1 MIRRIVL
8 SIFCCLLAY
17 PFLVARQRDW
27 SLPTPEADLPVALI
41 PYPKEIVRL
50 KGDLAFSS
58 LRIDE
63 LSMASLRDKE
73 RIVAEFGDVRRFWQM
88 DAGSRGKQP
97 LVTFRQINSPL
108 SSAESKEGYTLIVS
122 EKGVEISAGEF
133 SGFFNALQTVRQL
146 IRKDNKKYSMPYCRI
161 KDAPAFP
168 VRGLM
173 LDVGRNYMSVPFLKS
188 VVRRL
193 SHYKINVLHL
203 HLSDDPG
210 WRVEVNKY
218 PELTVETSFWPTRQ
232 PGKFYTQEDIKS
244 ICDFC
249 DSLNIRVIPEI
260 DMPGHSAAFRK
271 AIGKDMQ
278 TPEGMQVLKEAL
290 DEIIPLFKD
299 SLFHIGSDEV
309 HFKMKE
315 FMPEM
320 IRYVRSKG
328 KQVVV
333 WYPGYAPDSNAV
345 RMCWGEYEAGYS
357 LDKSAP
363 YIDCNGFYMDWM
375 DSQGGVLQTFFQ
387 YPCEVPQAGGKALG
401 SEMCVWTDGVISS
414 DERILLQYP
423 FYPTMLTFSERIW
436 RGSREKRR
444 DLVANLPAKGT
455 KAWEAFNEFEDRL
468 IYHRDRYF
476 KSIPFAYVK
485 QSEMKWRLIGPFNHH
500 GINDTS
506 FEPEKVI
513 KEKYIVRKDTLT
525 WNDTVAYGGEIQ
537 IRTLYAM
544 FNMHRNQYRL
554 DFLPTVM
561 SSSVGKKDGT
571 CYALTRIKSP
581 KNQEVYLMFGLNG
594 MWGHSGGYRSARAPE
609 HGSWDFSGGDVWLN
623 GIRVLPPSRW
633 PFESLPWT
641 GWGKGRI
648 EVPLTEEGYFFRPPV
663 KIKLRK
669 GVNEILVRTV
679 FGHWKG
685 DNGQRKWQFCCM
697 PVLWD
702 GCHYTE
708 VKGLEYLDRFRLD
721 ESIRMGIAEI

>member
-401 SEMCVWTDGVISS
+401 SEMCVWTDGAISS

-544 FNMHRNQYRL
+544 FNMHL
-554 DFLPTVM
+554 
-561 SSSVGKKDGT
+561 
-571 CYALTRIKSP
+571 
-581 KNQEVYLMFGLNG
+581 
-594 MWGHSGGYRSARAPE
+594 
-609 HGSWDFSGGDVWLN
+609 
-623 GIRVLPPSRW
+623 
-633 PFESLPWT
+633 SL
-641 GWGKGRI
+641 I
-648 EVPLTEEGYFFRPPV
+648 H
-663 KIKLRK
+663 I
-669 GVNEILVRTV
+669 
-679 FGHWKG
+679 
-685 DNGQRKWQFCCM
+685 
-697 PVLWD
+697 
-702 GCHYTE
+702 
-708 VKGLEYLDRFRLD
+708 
-721 ESIRMGIAEI
+721 

>member
-27 SLPTPEADLPVALI
+27 SLPTPEADLPVVLI

-387 YPCEVPQAGGKALG
+387 YPCEVPQVGGKALG

-708 VKGLEYLDRFRLD
+708 VKGLEYLDC
-721 ESIRMGIAEI
+721 EIPAR

>member
-401 SEMCVWTDGVISS
+401 SEMCVWTDGAISS

-455 KAWEAFNEFEDRL
+455 KAWEAFYEFEDRL

-513 KEKYIVRKDTLT
+513 KGKYIVRKDTLT

-708 VKGLEYLDRFRLD
+708 VKGLEYLDC
-721 ESIRMGIAEI
+721 EIPAR

>member
-401 SEMCVWTDGVISS
+401 SEMCVWTDGAISS

-513 KEKYIVRKDTLT
+513 KGKYIVRKDTLT

-708 VKGLEYLDRFRLD
+708 VKGVEYLDC
-721 ESIRMGIAEI
+721 EIPAR

>member
-401 SEMCVWTDGVISS
+401 SEMCVWTDGAISS

-525 WNDTVAYGGEIQ
+525 WNDTVSYGGEIQ

-708 VKGLEYLDRFRLD
+708 VKGLEYLDC
-721 ESIRMGIAEI
+721 EIPAR

>member
-210 WRVEVNKY
+210 WRVEVKKY

-387 YPCEVPQAGGKALG
+387 YPCEVPQVGGKALG
-401 SEMCVWTDGVISS
+401 SEMCVWTDGAISS

-476 KSIPFAYVK
+476 KSMPFAYVK

-708 VKGLEYLDRFRLD
+708 VKGLEYLDC
-721 ESIRMGIAEI
+721 EIPAR

>member
-50 KGDLAFSS
+50 RGDLAFSS

-210 WRVEVNKY
+210 WRVEVKKY

-401 SEMCVWTDGVISS
+401 SEMCVWTDGAISS

-708 VKGLEYLDRFRLD
+708 VKGLEYLDC
-721 ESIRMGIAEI
+721 EIPAR

>member
-210 WRVEVNKY
+210 WRVEVKKY

-260 DMPGHSAAFRK
+260 DMLGHSAAFRK

-513 KEKYIVRKDTLT
+513 KGKYIVRKDTLT

-708 VKGLEYLDRFRLD
+708 VKGLEYLDC
-721 ESIRMGIAEI
+721 EIPAR

>member
-73 RIVAEFGDVRRFWQM
+73 HIVAEFGDVRRFWQM

-401 SEMCVWTDGVISS
+401 SEMCVWTDGAISS

-554 DFLPTVM
+554 DFMPTVM

-708 VKGLEYLDRFRLD
+708 VKGLEYLDC
-721 ESIRMGIAEI
+721 EIPAR

>member
-210 WRVEVNKY
+210 WRVEVKKY

-333 WYPGYAPDSNAV
+333 WYPGYAPDSNAA

-702 GCHYTE
+702 GCHYTV
-708 VKGLEYLDRFRLD
+708 VKGLEYLDC
-721 ESIRMGIAEI
+721 EIPAR

>member
-1 MIRRIVL
+1 M
-8 SIFCCLLAY
+8 
-17 PFLVARQRDW
+17 
-27 SLPTPEADLPVALI
+27 ALI

-210 WRVEVNKY
+210 WRVEVKKY

-387 YPCEVPQAGGKALG
+387 YPCEVPQARGKALG

-708 VKGLEYLDRFRLD
+708 VKGLEYLDC
-721 ESIRMGIAEI
+721 EIPAR

>member
-401 SEMCVWTDGVISS
+401 SEMCVWTDGAISS

-444 DLVANLPAKGT
+444 DLVANLPAKGA

-697 PVLWD
+697 PVLWN

-708 VKGLEYLDRFRLD
+708 VKGLEYLDC
-721 ESIRMGIAEI
+721 EIPAR

>member
-278 TPEGMQVLKEAL
+278 TPEGMQVLKKAL

-401 SEMCVWTDGVISS
+401 SEMCVWTDGAISS

-513 KEKYIVRKDTLT
+513 KGKYIVRKDTLT

-708 VKGLEYLDRFRLD
+708 VKGLEYLDC
-721 ESIRMGIAEI
+721 EIPAR

>member
-210 WRVEVNKY
+210 WRVEVKKY

-278 TPEGMQVLKEAL
+278 THEGMQVLTEAL

-708 VKGLEYLDRFRLD
+708 VKGLEYLDC
-721 ESIRMGIAEI
+721 EIPAR

>member
-210 WRVEVNKY
+210 WRVEVKKY

-401 SEMCVWTDGVISS
+401 SEMCVWTDGTISS

-594 MWGHSGGYRSARAPE
+594 MWGGHSGGYRSARAPE

-708 VKGLEYLDRFRLD
+708 VKGLEYLDC
-721 ESIRMGIAEI
+721 EIPAR

>member
-193 SHYKINVLHL
+193 SHYKINVMHL
-203 HLSDDPG
+203 QLRDDTG
-210 WRVEVNKY
+210 CRVEVIKF
-218 PELTVETSFWPTRQ
+218 PELTVESSFWPTRQ

-375 DSQGGVLQTFFQ
+375 DSQGGVVLRFFQ
-387 YPCEVPQAGGKALG
+387 FPGEVPQAGGKALG
-401 SEMCVWTDGVISS
+401 CEMCVWTDGAISS

-525 WNDTVAYGGEIQ
+525 WNDTVAYGGEIH
-537 IRTLYAM
+537 IRTLYAL

-581 KNQEVYLMFGLNG
+581 KNQEVYLMFGVNG
-594 MWGHSGGYRSARAPE
+594 MWGLSGGYRSARAPE

-708 VKGLEYLDRFRLD
+708 VKGLEYLDC
-721 ESIRMGIAEI
+721 EIPAR

>member
-210 WRVEVNKY
+210 WRVEVKKY

-708 VKGLEYLDRFRLD
+708 VKGLEYLDC
-721 ESIRMGIAEI
+721 EIPAR

>member
-1 MIRRIVL
+1 MLFIGL
-8 SIFCCLLAY
+8 S
-17 PFLVARQRDW
+17 FLVARQRDW

-203 HLSDDPG
+203 HLSDDSG
-210 WRVEVNKY
+210 WRVEVKKY

-401 SEMCVWTDGVISS
+401 SEMCVWTDGAISS

-544 FNMHRNQYRL
+544 FNMHRNNIDWIFCRL
-554 DFLPTVM
+554 
-561 SSSVGKKDGT
+561 
-571 CYALTRIKSP
+571 
-581 KNQEVYLMFGLNG
+581 
-594 MWGHSGGYRSARAPE
+594 
-609 HGSWDFSGGDVWLN
+609 
-623 GIRVLPPSRW
+623 
-633 PFESLPWT
+633 
-641 GWGKGRI
+641 
-648 EVPLTEEGYFFRPPV
+648 
-663 KIKLRK
+663 
-669 GVNEILVRTV
+669 
-679 FGHWKG
+679 
-685 DNGQRKWQFCCM
+685 
-697 PVLWD
+697 
-702 GCHYTE
+702 
-708 VKGLEYLDRFRLD
+708 
-721 ESIRMGIAEI
+721 

>member
-401 SEMCVWTDGVISS
+401 SEMCVWTDGAISS

-663 KIKLRK
+663 KIMLRK
-669 GVNEILVRTV
+669 GVNDILVRTV

-697 PVLWD
+697 SVLWD

-708 VKGLEYLDRFRLD
+708 VKGLEYLDC
-721 ESIRMGIAEI
+721 EIPAR

>member
-73 RIVAEFGDVRRFWQM
+73 HIVAEFGDVRRFWQM

-168 VRGLM
+168 VSGLM

-401 SEMCVWTDGVISS
+401 SEMCVWTDGAISS

-708 VKGLEYLDRFRLD
+708 VKGLEYLDC
-721 ESIRMGIAEI
+721 EIPAR

>member
-210 WRVEVNKY
+210 WRVEVKKY

-333 WYPGYAPDSNAV
+333 WYPGYAPDSNAA

-581 KNQEVYLMFGLNG
+581 KNQEVYLMFGLSG

-708 VKGLEYLDRFRLD
+708 VKGLEYLDC
-721 ESIRMGIAEI
+721 EIPAR

>member
-97 LVTFRQINSPL
+97 LVTFRQISSPL

-401 SEMCVWTDGVISS
+401 SEMCVWTDGAISS

-513 KEKYIVRKDTLT
+513 KGKYIVRKDTLT

-561 SSSVGKKDGT
+561 SSSVGKEDGT

-708 VKGLEYLDRFRLD
+708 VKGLEYLDC
-721 ESIRMGIAEI
+721 EIPAR

>member
-333 WYPGYAPDSNAV
+333 WYPGYAPDSNAA

-708 VKGLEYLDRFRLD
+708 VKGLEYLDC
-721 ESIRMGIAEI
+721 EIPAR

>member
-73 RIVAEFGDVRRFWQM
+73 HIVAEFGDVRRFWQM

-401 SEMCVWTDGVISS
+401 SEMCVWTDGAISS

-444 DLVANLPAKGT
+444 DLVANLLAKGT

-708 VKGLEYLDRFRLD
+708 VKGLEYLDC
-721 ESIRMGIAEI
+721 EIPAR

>member
-290 DEIIPLFKD
+290 DEIIPLFND

-401 SEMCVWTDGVISS
+401 SEMCVWTDGAISS

-513 KEKYIVRKDTLT
+513 KGKYIVRKDTLT

-708 VKGLEYLDRFRLD
+708 VKGLEYLDC
-721 ESIRMGIAEI
+721 EIPAR

>member
-333 WYPGYAPDSNAV
+333 WYPGYAPDSNAA

-513 KEKYIVRKDTLT
+513 KGKYIVRKDTLT

-708 VKGLEYLDRFRLD
+708 VKGLEYLDC
-721 ESIRMGIAEI
+721 EIPAR

>member
-73 RIVAEFGDVRRFWQM
+73 HIVAEFGDVRRFWQM

-271 AIGKDMQ
+271 VIGKDMQ

-401 SEMCVWTDGVISS
+401 SEMCVWTDGAISS

-708 VKGLEYLDRFRLD
+708 VKGLEYLDC
-721 ESIRMGIAEI
+721 EIPAR

>member
-1 MIRRIVL
+1 MLFIGL
-8 SIFCCLLAY
+8 SFFSCPAEG
-17 PFLVARQRDW
+17 LVA
-27 SLPTPEADLPVALI
+27 SYPEADLPVALI

-387 YPCEVPQAGGKALG
+387 YPCEVPQARGKALG

-708 VKGLEYLDRFRLD
+708 VKGLEYLDC
-721 ESIRMGIAEI
+721 EIPAR

>member
-73 RIVAEFGDVRRFWQM
+73 HIVAEFGDVRRFWQM

-193 SHYKINVLHL
+193 SHYKINVLHM

-401 SEMCVWTDGVISS
+401 SEMCVWTDGAISS

-708 VKGLEYLDRFRLD
+708 VKGLEYLDC
-721 ESIRMGIAEI
+721 EIPAR

>member
-173 LDVGRNYMSVPFLKS
+173 LEVGRNIMSVPFLKS
-188 VVRRL
+188 VARRL

-401 SEMCVWTDGVISS
+401 SEMCVWTDGAISS

-708 VKGLEYLDRFRLD
+708 VKGLEYLDC
-721 ESIRMGIAEI
+721 EIPAR

>member
-401 SEMCVWTDGVISS
+401 SEMCVWTDGAISS

-513 KEKYIVRKDTLT
+513 KGKYIVRKDTLT

-708 VKGLEYLDRFRLD
+708 VKGLEYLDC
-721 ESIRMGIAEI
+721 EIQAR

>member
-73 RIVAEFGDVRRFWQM
+73 HIVAEFGDVRRFWQM

-108 SSAESKEGYTLIVS
+108 SSAGSKEGYTLIVS

-401 SEMCVWTDGVISS
+401 SEMCVWTDGAISS

-708 VKGLEYLDRFRLD
+708 VKGLEYLDC
-721 ESIRMGIAEI
+721 EIPAR

>member
-401 SEMCVWTDGVISS
+401 SEMCVWTDGAISS

-708 VKGLEYLDRFRLD
+708 VKGLVYLDC
-721 ESIRMGIAEI
+721 EIPAR

>member
-290 DEIIPLFKD
+290 DELIPLFKD
-299 SLFHIGSDEV
+299 TLFHIGSDEV
-309 HFKMKE
+309 HFKMKA

-401 SEMCVWTDGVISS
+401 SEMCVWTDGAISS

-436 RGSREKRR
+436 RGSREKKR

-513 KEKYIVRKDTLT
+513 KGKYIVRKDTLT

-708 VKGLEYLDRFRLD
+708 VKGLEYLDC
-721 ESIRMGIAEI
+721 EIPAR

>member
-401 SEMCVWTDGVISS
+401 SEMCVWTDGAISS

-513 KEKYIVRKDTLT
+513 KGKYIVRKDTLT

-571 CYALTRIKSP
+571 CYVLTRIKSP

-708 VKGLEYLDRFRLD
+708 VKGLEYLDC
-721 ESIRMGIAEI
+721 EIPAR

>member
-73 RIVAEFGDVRRFWQM
+73 HIVAEFGDVRRFWQM

-401 SEMCVWTDGVISS
+401 SEMCVWTDGAISS

-476 KSIPFAYVK
+476 KSIPFSYVK

-708 VKGLEYLDRFRLD
+708 VKGLEYLDC
-721 ESIRMGIAEI
+721 EIPAR

>member
-188 VVRRL
+188 VVRGL

-210 WRVEVNKY
+210 WRVEVKKY

-401 SEMCVWTDGVISS
+401 SEMCVWTDGAISS

-708 VKGLEYLDRFRLD
+708 VKGLEYLDC
-721 ESIRMGIAEI
+721 EIPAR

>member
-133 SGFFNALQTVRQL
+133 SGFLNALQTVRQL

-401 SEMCVWTDGVISS
+401 SEMCVWTDGAISS

-513 KEKYIVRKDTLT
+513 KGKYIVRKDTLT

-708 VKGLEYLDRFRLD
+708 VKGLEYLDC
-721 ESIRMGIAEI
+721 EIPAR

>member
-1 MIRRIVL
+1 
-8 SIFCCLLAY
+8 LAY

-63 LSMASLRDKE
+63 LSMASLRDEE

-210 WRVEVNKY
+210 WRVEVKKY

-401 SEMCVWTDGVISS
+401 SEMCVWTDGAISS

-708 VKGLEYLDRFRLD
+708 VKGLEYLDC
-721 ESIRMGIAEI
+721 EIPAR